1 MIAGTIANRAMDIA
15 SPLGVAVEQTISDS
29 AVKIQKALQ
38 DSIKEMERAFSTLV
52 QAIDTKDLGD
62 KMDKAIVK
70 PVEKAKDVL
79 ESFAISSTIESSF
92 KSIAT
97 DAKALGSAGLEQEF
111 RAVSSSTR
119 TAANNVRSLASST
132 RGMVGSA
139 NAYARAMERA
149 ANAAAR
155 AARSRWSGGPV
166 QGGSS
171 YTVNELGREMFMSN
185 SGQLSEIKAPAF
197 GTWRAPSSGT
207 VIPAGMSQQIRDS
220 REASSVAEASA
231 ASMSFRSGP
240 AGSVAGIEGGGLTG
254 AIAKGFR
261 GVSMGGGQV
270 VNNVQLTTQSPV
282 SDASKILTD
291 LARIKAQRR
300 R

>member
-1 MIAGTIANRAMDIA
+1 M
-15 SPLGVAVEQTISDS
+15 
-29 AVKIQKALQ
+29 
-38 DSIKEMERAFSTLV
+38 
-52 QAIDTKDLGD
+52 
-62 KMDKAIVK
+62 
-70 PVEKAKDVL
+70 
-79 ESFAISSTIESSF
+79 
-92 KSIAT
+92 
-97 DAKALGSAGLEQEF
+97 
-111 RAVSSSTR
+111 SSSTR

-139 NAYARAMERA
+139 NAYARAMQRA
-149 ANAAAR
+149 ADAAAR

-166 QGGSS
+166 SGGQS